1 MAQTYN
7 IYLRKRLTEFDLI
20 IRNLP
25 YRDGLVIY
33 NRMYLD
39 AMVNYLYLQK
49 FIVGDT
55 DTKLVSEIDNLLE
68 RVFNIFSSGMEL
80 GAELELFAAK
90 PTGGSTELVLTTG
103 KANIGEESFNT
114 FQNVTQLY
122 VESDSDI
129 YKGYV
134 VWWYIVC
141 YCDGLQHCFET
152 QH

>member
-7 IYLRKRLTEFDLI
+7 IYLRRRLTEFDLI

-68 RVFNIFSSGMEL
+68 RVFNIFSSGCP
-80 GAELELFAAK
+80 FFIHVFK
-90 PTGGSTELVLTTG
+90 VL
-103 KANIGEESFNT
+103 
-114 FQNVTQLY
+114 
-122 VESDSDI
+122 
-129 YKGYV
+129 
-134 VWWYIVC
+134 
-141 YCDGLQHCFET
+141 
-152 QH
+152 

>member
-49 FIVGDT
+49 F
-55 DTKLVSEIDNLLE
+55 
-68 RVFNIFSSGMEL
+68 
-80 GAELELFAAK
+80 
-90 PTGGSTELVLTTG
+90 
-103 KANIGEESFNT
+103 
-114 FQNVTQLY
+114 
-122 VESDSDI
+122 
-129 YKGYV
+129 
-134 VWWYIVC
+134 
-141 YCDGLQHCFET
+141 YCW
-152 QH
+152 

>member
-80 GAELELFAAK
+80 GAELEL
-90 PTGGSTELVLTTG
+90 SQ
-103 KANIGEESFNT
+103 
-114 FQNVTQLY
+114 QNQLA
-122 VESDSDI
+122 VQQS
-129 YKGYV
+129 
-134 VWWYIVC
+134 W
-141 YCDGLQHCFET
+141 F
-152 QH
+152 

>member
-80 GAELELFAAK
+80 
-90 PTGGSTELVLTTG
+90 V
-103 KANIGEESFNT
+103 
-114 FQNVTQLY
+114 QNLSCSQQNQLA
-122 VESDSDI
+122 VQQS
-129 YKGYV
+129 
-134 VWWYIVC
+134 W
-141 YCDGLQHCFET
+141 F
-152 QH
+152 

>member
-55 DTKLVSEIDNLLE
+55 DTCLLYTSPSP
-68 RVFNIFSSGMEL
+68 R
-80 GAELELFAAK
+80 
-90 PTGGSTELVLTTG
+90 
-103 KANIGEESFNT
+103 
-114 FQNVTQLY
+114 
-122 VESDSDI
+122 D
-129 YKGYV
+129 
-134 VWWYIVC
+134 
-141 YCDGLQHCFET
+141 
-152 QH
+152 

>member
-55 DTKLVSEIDNLLE
+55 DTKLVSEICLLYTSPSP
-68 RVFNIFSSGMEL
+68 R
-80 GAELELFAAK
+80 
-90 PTGGSTELVLTTG
+90 
-103 KANIGEESFNT
+103 
-114 FQNVTQLY
+114 
-122 VESDSDI
+122 D
-129 YKGYV
+129 
-134 VWWYIVC
+134 
-141 YCDGLQHCFET
+141 
-152 QH
+152 

>member
-55 DTKLVSEIDNLLE
+55 DTKLVSISDTSF
-68 RVFNIFSSGMEL
+68 VSVS
-80 GAELELFAAK
+80 
-90 PTGGSTELVLTTG
+90 PTINFC
-103 KANIGEESFNT
+103 K
-114 FQNVTQLY
+114 Y
-122 VESDSDI
+122 R
-129 YKGYV
+129 
-134 VWWYIVC
+134 
-141 YCDGLQHCFET
+141 
-152 QH
+152 

>member
-55 DTKLVSEIDNLLE
+55 DTKLVSEID
-68 RVFNIFSSGMEL
+68 
-80 GAELELFAAK
+80 
-90 PTGGSTELVLTTG
+90 
-103 KANIGEESFNT
+103 T
-114 FQNVTQLY
+114 FQA
-122 VESDSDI
+122 
-129 YKGYV
+129 G
-134 VWWYIVC
+134 
-141 YCDGLQHCFET
+141 
-152 QH
+152 